1 MDIIR
6 VDRLPAVPWK
16 NKGGTTRAIAASP
29 PDADFD
35 TADWRVDR
43 TDITRAG
50 PFSHLSGIDRIL
62 LPLGAGLQ
70 LGFDGAAPA
79 PIEIFHATA
88 FDGATPTVCDLDAMA
103 AGGGVQ
109 AINLLLRR
117 GRTTGRLLG
126 FPGSGRLREP
136 GGIVVLYA
144 ARGGF
149 TLVADGGR
157 PVPLD
162 VGHAALH
169 ADAAAPLAF
178 EPYRPWSMLIA
189 AIIRLVA

>member
-1 MDIIR
+1 MDIVR
-6 VDRLPAVPWK
+6 VDRLPTVPWK
-16 NKGGTTRAIAASP
+16 NKGGLTRAIAASP
-29 PDADFD
+29 AGADFD
-35 TADWRVDR
+35 TADWRVDL
-43 TDITRAG
+43 TDITQAG

-62 LPLGAGLQ
+62 VPLGAGLR
-70 LGFDGAAPA
+70 LGFDGADPA

-88 FDGATPTVCDLDAMA
+88 FDGATPTTCALDAQA
-103 AGGGVQ
+103 AGRGVQ

-117 GRTTGRLLG
+117 GRATGRLLG
-126 FPGSGRLREP
+126 FPGSGRLREA
-136 GGIVVLYA
+136 GGTVVLYA

-169 ADAAAPLAF
+169 ADAALPLAF

-189 AIIRLVA
+189 AVIQSVA